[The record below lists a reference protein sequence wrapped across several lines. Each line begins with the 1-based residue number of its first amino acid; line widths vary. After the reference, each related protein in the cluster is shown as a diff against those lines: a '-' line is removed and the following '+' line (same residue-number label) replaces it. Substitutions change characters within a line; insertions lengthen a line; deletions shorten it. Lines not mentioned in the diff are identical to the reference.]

1 MITQGRRAEAVVG
14 GITFDMGTLAMTD
27 RGRGMVIQSTLDI
40 GSFKDSTFSDMI
52 FGLLERGISSSSS
65 ELNEIRISE
74 AERNLIQAKRSKKIF
89 TIKTRC
95 HPYLQRMSTV
105 FLKAEESKYREKEQG
120 EQSRQ
125 HHHLVR

>member
-65 ELNEIRISE
+65 ELNEIKVNE
-74 AERNLIQAKRSKKIF
+74 AERNLIQAKRSNKIY

-95 HPYLQRMSTV
+95 HPHL
-105 FLKAEESKYREKEQG
+105 EECLCSF
-120 EQSRQ
+120 
-125 HHHLVR
+125 